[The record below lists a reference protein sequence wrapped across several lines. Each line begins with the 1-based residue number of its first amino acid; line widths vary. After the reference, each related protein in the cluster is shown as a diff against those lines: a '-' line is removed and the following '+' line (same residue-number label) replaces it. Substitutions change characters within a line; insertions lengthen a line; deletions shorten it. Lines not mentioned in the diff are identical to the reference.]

1 MLYEQWIQELKIFRR
16 EKGMTKKDDIL
27 FKYLEGNRER
37 MGYTCELLSSKNQ
50 IY

>member
-1 MLYEQWIQELKIFRR
+1 MLYEQWIQELKMFRR

-27 FKYLEGNRER
+27 FKYLEDNGER
-37 MGYTCELLSSKNQ
+37 MDYTCELLRNKNQ